1 MSGDGSRSRNLSAM
15 HPAVKLVLILAIVV
29 VVAVLYGRIFGRRDR
44 EERYVGL
51 TDAVRAKVSREISA
65 GHKINAIKIYREA
78 TGAPLADA
86 KRAVDSWFVPGQGH
100 GVRDAAAS
108 WSEGRLTAEARARI
122 SDLVAAGRRE
132 DAMAIYAEATG
143 ASDSE
148 AQAII
153 RSWDT
158 TQNY

>member
-1 MSGDGSRSRNLSAM
+1 M
-15 HPAVKLVLILAIVV
+15 HPLVKLVLIVVIV
-29 VVAVLYGRIFGRRDR
+29 VVAVVVWGRVMGRKDPDR
-44 EERYVGL
+44 ELVGL
-51 TDAVRAKVSREISA
+51 TDTVRARVSREISA

-86 KRAVDSWFVPGQGH
+86 KRAVDSWFVPGQGP

-108 WSEGRLTAEARARI
+108 YTDGRLTDEARSRI
-122 SDLVAAGRRE
+122 SELIVAGRRE
-132 DAMAIYAEATG
+132 DAMSLYAEATG
-143 ASDSE
+143 ASGAE

-153 RSWDT
+153 RTWDT

>member
-1 MSGDGSRSRNLSAM
+1 M
-15 HPAVKLVLILAIVV
+15 HPLVKLVLIVVIV
-29 VVAVLYGRIFGRRDR
+29 VVAVVVWGRVMGRKDPDR
-44 EERYVGL
+44 ELVGL
-51 TDAVRAKVSREISA
+51 TDTVRARVSREISA

-86 KRAVDSWFVPGQGH
+86 KRAVDSWFVPGQGP

-108 WSEGRLTAEARARI
+108 FTEGRLTDEGRARI
-122 SDLVAAGRRE
+122 SELIVAGRRE
-132 DAMAIYAEATG
+132 DAMSLYSEATG
-143 ASDSE
+143 ASGAE

-153 RSWDT
+153 RTWDT

>member
-1 MSGDGSRSRNLSAM
+1 M
-15 HPAVKLVLILAIVV
+15 HPAVKLVLILAVV
-29 VVAVLYGRIFGRRDR
+29 VVIAVLYGRIFGRRDR

-51 TDAVRAKVSREISA
+51 TDGVRAKVSREISA

-86 KRAVDSWFVPGQGH
+86 KRSIDSWFVPGQGP

-108 WSEGRLTAEARARI
+108 WSEGRLTSEARARI
-122 SDLVAAGRRE
+122 SELVVAGRRE
-132 DAMAIYAEATG
+132 EAMALYAEATG